1 MMNHNMSFY
10 IVCISFLLLC
20 IILYLCQNCSL
31 CYICIMS
38 VDMYIEISMN
48 NLFFSRVSV
57 RCIYTKTLNT
67 LYKISDGV
75 FEKLVDDVNG

>member
-1 MMNHNMSFY
+1 MS
-10 IVCISFLLLC
+10 I
-20 IILYLCQNCSL
+20 
-31 CYICIMS
+31 
-38 VDMYIEISMN
+38 DMYIEISMN